1 MKLLFTIFLAAAT
14 LAAASPVADA
24 DADTV
29 ATLDKRQCSNDNA
42 WTANGCFEPPAGQ
55 NGQTICQRNCEAS
68 EPSQPVRCCQGVNG
82 VFLPVPGCR
91 ARQGICRCN
100 CRAPA

>member
-1 MKLLFTIFLAAAT
+1 MNLLHAILLAAAT
-14 LAAASPVADA
+14 LVTASPVADA
-24 DADTV
+24 E

-42 WTANGCFEPPAGQ
+42 WVANGCFTPPSGQ
-55 NGQTICQRNCEAS
+55 NGQAFCQRACES
-68 EPSQPVRCCQGVNG
+68 TEPSQSVRCCQGVNG
-82 VFLPVPGCR
+82 VFLPVPGCA